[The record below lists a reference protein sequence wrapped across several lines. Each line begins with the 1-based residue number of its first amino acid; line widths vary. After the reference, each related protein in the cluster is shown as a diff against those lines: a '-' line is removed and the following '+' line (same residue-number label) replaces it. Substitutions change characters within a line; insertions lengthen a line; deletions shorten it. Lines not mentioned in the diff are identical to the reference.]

1 MVCSPRK
8 LLAHANKREGVV
20 FTVALNVSRNTKNL
34 QNWKTDFNFLSTIFL
49 SENLEYKFQLDSVPL
64 KIFCSLSPTVQSHNY
79 FCVHSADKVN
89 SDTQISKTS
98 ELFFSMYLPLTQI
111 TLQLTFAFFFFLNH
125 QFLKPVK
132 NEQAISLL
140 SLFLCCISFLARSTY
155 NMQDALL
162 NVLLVKINI
171 HGAGTNFSCI
181 RNHAFTVPTLQS

>member
-1 MVCSPRK
+1 MQIMVCSPRK

-79 FCVHSADKVN
+79 FCVRSADKVN

-111 TLQLTFAFFFFLNH
+111 TLQLTFAFFFF
-125 QFLKPVK
+125 
-132 NEQAISLL
+132 
-140 SLFLCCISFLARSTY
+140 
-155 NMQDALL
+155 
-162 NVLLVKINI
+162 
-171 HGAGTNFSCI
+171 
-181 RNHAFTVPTLQS
+181 

>member
-1 MVCSPRK
+1 MIDHHISISPFINNPRGKGSIATRRTWQSSFLMQIMVCSPRK

-34 QNWKTDFNFLSTIFL
+34 QIWKTDFNFLSTIFL

-98 ELFFSMYLPLTQI
+98 ELFFSHVFAFNPDHLTI
-111 TLQLTFAFFFFLNH
+111 NVCLFFFF
-125 QFLKPVK
+125 KSPIP
-132 NEQAISLL
+132 QAS
-140 SLFLCCISFLARSTY
+140 
-155 NMQDALL
+155 
-162 NVLLVKINI
+162 
-171 HGAGTNFSCI
+171 
-181 RNHAFTVPTLQS
+181 

>member
-1 MVCSPRK
+1 MQIMVCSPRK

-79 FCVHSADKVN
+79 FCVRSADKVN

-111 TLQLTFAFFFFLNH
+111 TLQLTFAFFF
-125 QFLKPVK
+125 
-132 NEQAISLL
+132 
-140 SLFLCCISFLARSTY
+140 
-155 NMQDALL
+155 
-162 NVLLVKINI
+162 
-171 HGAGTNFSCI
+171 
-181 RNHAFTVPTLQS
+181 